1 MLFCG
6 KNIPKSHRHSVVAG
20 HDFFVSQAWRK
31 TREHKLSFERAVGT
45 DHCDVEGGDSA
56 AC

>member
-1 MLFCG
+1 MLFVE
-6 KNIPKSHRHSVVAG
+6 NIPKSHRHSVVAG
-20 HDFFVSQAWRK
+20 HDFFISQAWRK